1 MKKIITSILIAAIA
15 LSGCKGGGKKSM
27 KGDEKVEATDFV
39 SFFNDLSLPITL
51 SDSIF
56 IKKPA
61 DSSLIETA
69 VFHQFVSDT
78 IFKNEFG
85 KEKTKVFAIGK
96 FSNGEEETYLLLRA
110 TAPGKQFVYVAAV
123 DKNNQFMAAMPLL
136 SSSKPK
142 GSETMV
148 IDAKYNFTHSTN
160 TRLSD
165 GSVNTTSEVYAYNNA
180 GLFMVI
186 LTDGVPAG
194 TDLPIIDPNDTL
206 SRQSRFAGNY
216 AKDKRNIL
224 SIRDA
229 ASAQQFK
236 FFIHIEKKDG
246 RFCDG
251 ELKGE
256 AKMVGSDSATYTG
269 NGDPCTLSFK
279 FGGGSIR
286 ITETNCGNRRGQECS
301 FDGLFRKQ
309 KEPAKPKDKKPAVK
323 KK

>member
-1 MKKIITSILIAAIA
+1 MKKIIPCILIAAIA
-15 LSGCKGGGKKSM
+15 LSGCKGGSKKSM
-27 KGDEKVEATDFV
+27 KGDETVDAADFV
-39 SFFNDLSLPITL
+39 SFFKNISLPITL
-51 SDSIF
+51 SDSLF

-61 DSSLIETA
+61 DSTLIESS
-69 VFHQFVSDT
+69 VFNQFVSDT

-85 KEKTKVFAIGK
+85 KVLPKVYAIGK

-110 TAPGKQFVYVAAV
+110 TASGKQMAYAV
-123 DKNNQFMAAMPLL
+123 TINKKNQFMAAMPVL
-136 SSSKPK
+136 STAKPK
-142 GSETMV
+142 GTETMI

-165 GSVNTTSEVYAYNNA
+165 GSVNTLSKVYAYNNA
-180 GLFMVI
+180 GIFMVI

-206 SRQSRFAGNY
+206 SRKGRFSGNY

-224 SIRDA
+224 NIRDA
-229 ASAQQFK
+229 ATAQQFK

-256 AKMVGSDSATYTG
+256 ARMVGSDSATYTA
-269 NGDPCTLSFK
+269 NGDPCTLGFK

-286 ITETNCGNRRGQECS
+286 ITESNCGNRRGAECS

-309 KEPAKPKDKKPAVK
+309 KEPVKSKEKKPVVK

>member
-1 MKKIITSILIAAIA
+1 MKKLITCALITTIA
-15 LSGCKGGGKKSM
+15 LMGCKGGGKKSM
-27 KGDEKVEATDFV
+27 KGDEKVDATDFI
-39 SFFNDLSLPITL
+39 SFFNDLSLPLSL

-61 DSSLIETA
+61 DSSLIESA
-69 VFHQFVSDT
+69 VFYQFVSDT

-85 KEKTKVFAIGK
+85 EAKPKVYAVGK

-110 TAPGKQFVYVAAV
+110 TAPGKQFAYVAAI

-136 SSSKPK
+136 SSGKPK
-142 GSETMV
+142 GSEIVV

-160 TRLSD
+160 TKLTD
-165 GSVNTTSEVYAYNNA
+165 GSVNTTSQVYAYNNA

-186 LTDGVPAG
+186 LTDGLPAG
-194 TDLPIIDPNDTL
+194 TVLPIIDPNDTL

-229 ASAQQFK
+229 ATAQQLK

-256 AKMVGSDSATYTG
+256 ARMVGSDSATYTG
-269 NGDPCTLSFK
+269 NGDPCTLGFK

-286 ITETNCGNRRGQECS
+286 ITETNCGNRHGQECS
-301 FDGLFRKQ
+301 FDGLFKKQ
-309 KEPAKPKDKKPAVK
+309 KQPAKPKEQKPVVK